1 MDQRPRPRTRR
12 DLRRRRPLAPGVAR
26 QEVSAATVG
35 WDLTRL
41 ELMCVRGCDRLMALD
56 SIVSSRPFWRG
67 FDRSPGVR
75 TAVIRFVRSGR
86 SRGSVGCCRTLLR
99 MRVRHRGSVRIGSR
113 WRASGSLR
121 PVACSERPGGCAN
134 IYGVDACDRRYKELL
149 AKLDQLVTLLTR
161 CDVSDWVDWL
171 TRARESLAHSDAQG
185 LDHLR
190 SAFGGM
196 GSLNDLVIHPMNGH
210 TVDAGS
216 IDRLNDELTRLR
228 SDVYRL
234 AITLRRSLDG

>member
-1 MDQRPRPRTRR
+1 M
-12 DLRRRRPLAPGVAR
+12 
-26 QEVSAATVG
+26 
-35 WDLTRL
+35 
-41 ELMCVRGCDRLMALD
+41 
-56 SIVSSRPFWRG
+56 
-67 FDRSPGVR
+67 
-75 TAVIRFVRSGR
+75 
-86 SRGSVGCCRTLLR
+86 
-99 MRVRHRGSVRIGSR
+99 
-113 WRASGSLR
+113 
-121 PVACSERPGGCAN
+121 
-134 IYGVDACDRRYKELL
+134 
-149 AKLDQLVTLLTR
+149 
-161 CDVSDWVDWL
+161 SDWVDWL

-216 IDRLNDELTRLR
+216 IDRLNDELTQLR